1 MTATTHVGQTADQAP
16 TNGEFE
22 GEIREFIRRDVA
34 PWRRRSDAETPS
46 DPPGESVNMLVQRV
60 AGASL
65 SEIDNVIGELR
76 SVRDFL
82 RSEGDR
88 VQREIS
94 GYATVS
100 QTAMASMRVISES
113 MAQWRS
119 SVGAPLSPPLAPRD

>member
-1 MTATTHVGQTADQAP
+1 MTATTQSGEPADQASA
-16 TNGEFE
+16 TGEFE

-34 PWRRRSDAETPS
+34 PWRRRQEPETN
-46 DPPGESVNMLVQRV
+46 DHQGESVNMLVQRV

-88 VQREIS
+88 VQREIA

-100 QTAMASMRVISES
+100 QTAMASMRIISES
-113 MAQWRS
+113 MAQWRN
-119 SVGAPLSPPLAPRD
+119 SVGAPLAPPLAPRD

>member
-1 MTATTHVGQTADQAP
+1 MTATTQFGPTSDQAP
-16 TNGEFE
+16 SSGEFE

-34 PWRRRSDAETPS
+34 PWRRRQ
-46 DPPGESVNMLVQRV
+46 DPDNPGDSPGESVNILVQRV

-65 SEIDNVIGELR
+65 NEIDNVIGELR

-88 VQREIS
+88 VQREIA

-100 QTAMASMRVISES
+100 QTAMASMRIISES
-113 MAQWRS
+113 MAQWRN
-119 SVGAPLSPPLAPRD
+119 SVGAPIAPPLAPRD

>member
-1 MTATTHVGQTADQAP
+1 MSATTQLGQGADQAP

-34 PWRRRSDAETPS
+34 PWRRRPDAETPS

-94 GYATVS
+94 GYATLS

-119 SVGAPLSPPLAPRD
+119 SVGAPLAPPLAPRD

>member
-1 MTATTHVGQTADQAP
+1 MTATTQFGPASDQAP
-16 TNGEFE
+16 SGGEFE

-34 PWRRRSDAETPS
+34 PWRRRQEAESDQPA
-46 DPPGESVNMLVQRV
+46 ESVNMLVQRV

-94 GYATVS
+94 AYATVS
-100 QTAMASMRVISES
+100 QTAMASMKVISES

>member
-1 MTATTHVGQTADQAP
+1 MTATTQSGPAADQASA
-16 TNGEFE
+16 NGEFE

-34 PWRRRSDAETPS
+34 PWRRRQEPETN
-46 DPPGESVNMLVQRV
+46 DQQGENVNMLVQRV

-88 VQREIS
+88 VQREIA

-100 QTAMASMRVISES
+100 QTAMASMRIISES
-113 MAQWRS
+113 MAQWRN
-119 SVGAPLSPPLAPRD
+119 SVGAPLAPPLAPRD

>member
-1 MTATTHVGQTADQAP
+1 MRSCFSAQEIGSDGDASFTQHLYAAPLVLGMRIDQRHVD
-16 TNGEFE
+16 
-22 GEIREFIRRDVA
+22 
-34 PWRRRSDAETPS
+34 RSDTPG

-82 RSEGDR
+82 RNEGDR
-88 VQREIS
+88 VQREIA

-100 QTAMASMRVISES
+100 QTAMASMKVISES
-113 MAQWRS
+113 MAQWRN
-119 SVGAPLSPPLAPRD
+119 SVGAPLSPRD

>member
-1 MTATTHVGQTADQAP
+1 MTATMQSEAADQAP
-16 TNGEFE
+16 GSGEFE
-22 GEIREFIRRDVA
+22 GQIREFIRRDVA
-34 PWRRRSDAETPS
+34 PWRRRQDQDTPGES
-46 DPPGESVNMLVQRV
+46 PGESVNMLVQRV

-65 SEIDNVIGELR
+65 NEIDNVIGELR

-88 VQREIS
+88 VQHEIA

-100 QTAMASMRVISES
+100 QTAMASMKIISES
-113 MAQWRS
+113 MAQWRN

>member
-1 MTATTHVGQTADQAP
+1 MTATTQLGQAGDQAP

-34 PWRRRSDAETPS
+34 PWRRRPDAETPN
-46 DPPGESVNMLVQRV
+46 DPPGESVNILVQRV

-94 GYATVS
+94 GYATLS

-113 MAQWRS
+113 MAQWRN